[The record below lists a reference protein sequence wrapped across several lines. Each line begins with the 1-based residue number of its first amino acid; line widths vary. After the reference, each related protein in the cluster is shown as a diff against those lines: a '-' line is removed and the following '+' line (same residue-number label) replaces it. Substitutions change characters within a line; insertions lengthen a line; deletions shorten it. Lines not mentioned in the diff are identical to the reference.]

1 MKRKT
6 KTTYF
11 CDCGRMVFND
21 KTMTWE
27 DSMVDNAGKP
37 EGENATNRTCP
48 SCNEK
53 LLESPTSND
62 SGEFV
67 VFGFPDI
74 PGQITYVSP
83 DNT

>member
-21 KTMTWE
+21 KTMKWE
-27 DSMVDNAGKP
+27 DSMISDAGEHE
-37 EGENATNRTCP
+37 EGKRSTRICP
-48 SCNEK
+48 NCNEK

-67 VFGFPDI
+67 VYGFPDI

-83 DNT
+83 DQN